1 MNIRELIDE
10 IVSEVSYRTEN
21 GLVDF
26 RNREHLHILSEVLT
40 EMGLGVVKDEL
51 IQTLIEADEKPKRVF
66 KNPLLN
72 KVVQYKSKDG
82 EDKEGVVGNLLRLDT
97 DQPGRIA
104 AEKVIPAEGTPE
116 RKEMEDELGGEGQPG
131 RDIDSEREKGGEAG
145 DESKEE
151 PQTGTALKTDTKG
164 GKSYNDSLPDGDPA
178 KDNKTVY
185 PLGGG
190 YYSDTRGGEP
200 KYKKVEEVLI
210 ETETVVV
217 DTPKQDDVKVQVIS
231 DKDVKKAKEEITA
244 QLKKKYSKKSEI
256 TENLVID
263 GGRTLENGTRVR
275 DILDENGKPIPVN
288 TTEGRKKAA
297 DAIRTKLS
305 GFESKIKE
313 AIDNFGETIEVKK
326 WLGEIGEMSALMQIL
341 EQDVEAYLLTD
352 SERKNDIVFLKKGG
366 DEATLSTGYL
376 SVKTTMKGK
385 QVNKL
390 GANCKADLDKLSQ
403 SGNSSFESTVGGKS
417 YNLKPTNVL
426 GSIVDIKSAFFAKFS
441 LIDGVERTAEGK
453 LTRINPEKHAD
464 VKEDDIIEIKG
475 VKYFKDQSSYLKNTP
490 ITDADINELFDKNVD
505 KFLTNLSKPK
515 KGETNQIGD
524 EEDLKQTKEYLRAI
538 FLEDYN
544 RSLSEGK
551 PYTLNDMH
559 DTMHYVI
566 GKTMHGADIPIEA
579 TTDTMA
585 IEFES
590 KKTEPSIGIIKKDDA
605 NKDIFQQL
613 EKNKSI
619 KDERQRFID
628 LSKSCLNIRS
638 RTRAVGNPLRYD
650 GIDNSSP
657 IAKEPTETRTSIQD
671 YVKS

>member
-1 MNIRELIDE
+1 MNIQELIDE
-10 IVSEVSYRTEN
+10 IVGEVSYRTGN

-26 RNREHLHILSEVLT
+26 QNGEHLYILSEVLT
-40 EMGLGVVKDEL
+40 EMGLGGVKDEL
-51 IQTLIEADEKPKRVF
+51 IQTLMEADGEKKF
-66 KNPLLN
+66 KNPILN
-72 KVVQYKSKDG
+72 KVVKYKSEEG
-82 EDKEGVVGNLLRLDT
+82 EEREGIVGNLLRLDPK
-97 DQPGRIA
+97 QPGRVA
-104 AEKVIPAEGTPE
+104 AEKLVPADGTPE
-116 RKEMEDELGGEGQPG
+116 RKAMEDELGGEGQPG
-131 RDIDSEREKGGEAG
+131 RDIEGEREKGG
-145 DESKEE
+145 DEGGEME
-151 PQTGTALKTDTKG
+151 QPELGTALKSDTKG
-164 GKSYNDSLPDGDPA
+164 GKEYNDSLPDGDPA

-190 YYSDTRGGEP
+190 YYSDTKGGEP

-210 ETETVVV
+210 ETETVV

-231 DKDVKKAKEEITA
+231 DKDVKKAKEEITT
-244 QLKKKYSKKSEI
+244 QLKQKFSKKSEI
-256 TENLVID
+256 AENLVID

-275 DILDENGKPIPVN
+275 DILDEKGKPIPVD
-288 TTEGRKKAA
+288 TTDGRKKAA
-297 DAIRTKLS
+297 EAIRKKLT

-352 SERKNDIVFLKKGG
+352 SERKNDIVFVKKDG
-366 DEATLSTGYL
+366 DETTLSTGYL

-426 GSIVDIKSAFFAKFS
+426 GSVVDIKSAFFAKFS
-441 LIDGVERTAEGK
+441 LKDGVERTAKGK

-475 VKYFKDQSSYLKNTP
+475 IKYFKDQSSYLKNTP

-524 EEDLKQTKEYLRAI
+524 EEDLKQTKEYLREI

-551 PYTLNDMH
+551 SYTLNDMH
-559 DTMHYVI
+559 ETMHYVI
-566 GKTMHGADIPIEA
+566 GKTMHEADIPIEA

-657 IAKEPTETRTSIQD
+657 IAKKPTETRTSIQD